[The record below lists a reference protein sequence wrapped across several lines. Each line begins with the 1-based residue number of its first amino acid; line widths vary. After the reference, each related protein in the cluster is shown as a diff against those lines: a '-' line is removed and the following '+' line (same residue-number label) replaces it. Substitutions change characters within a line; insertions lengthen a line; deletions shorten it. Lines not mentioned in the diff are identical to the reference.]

1 MNGSDGRST
10 VLLINLGVLPVAFFV
25 RDCVRCG
32 VKLVHHK
39 VIGES
44 FVCHRNE
51 FHREVAGV
59 CANCRLISIYDWDA
73 PNAHE
78 TTFKMT
84 EGNIDGL
91 SNGRLSRTPIRIATT
106 AAVLSEYIPGRVAGL
121 FREANE
127 CRQMTW
133 YEAAGA
139 MYRKT
144 LDVATKHIYDHD
156 LRLKDKIPA
165 QALRVRIKSLGEM
178 RILEEDI
185 VELAD
190 VAALDGNDAA
200 HDTDP
205 YTKEEAEALE
215 DLTLDL
221 LDRLFVRPAKIAA
234 VKAKQIAAGLRQ
246 T

>member
-1 MNGSDGRST
+1 MG
-10 VLLINLGVLPVAFFV
+10 FFV

-32 VKLVHHK
+32 VKGSQHFQV
-39 VIGES
+39 GES
-44 FVCHRNE
+44 HDSRKDLWEIAARCSVCS
-51 FHREVAGV
+51 
-59 CANCRLISIYDWDA
+59 LISIYEVDVRG
-73 PNAHE
+73 
-78 TTFKMT
+78 T
-84 EGNIDGL
+84 GNKPSSYGDRLPDRYI
-91 SNGRLSRTPIRIATT
+91 GRTAVRIATT
-106 AAVLSEYIPGRVAGL
+106 ALELSEHIPERIAGL

-144 LDVATKHIYDHD
+144 LDVATKHIYAHD
-156 LRLKDKIPA
+156 IRLAEKQPA

-178 RILEEDI
+178 NILDQDI

-190 VAALDGNDAA
+190 VAALDGNDAT
-200 HDTDP
+200 HDVDP
-205 YTKEEAEALE
+205 YTKDEAEALE

-234 VKAKQIAAGLRQ
+234 VKAKQIAAGVRKA
-246 T
+246 